1 MNTNFIHEGSVTD
14 VQGFEAG
21 ATYAGMKTYAKDK
34 YDLGVLWSKQACVS
48 AGVFTTNKIISPSTS
63 VSRDNVRKGNVQ
75 AVTVNSGIANAGV
88 GNAGKLDAEEV
99 VELTASKLGIEPNNV
114 AFLSTGIIGV
124 ELPMALI
131 RTALQKIEFQPK
143 SGQIYAKSMMTT
155 DTKPKECAVKVSTN
169 GREFTIGGV
178 CKGTGMIHPNM
189 ATMLAVVTTD
199 APIDQKLLQ
208 DIVKYTADESFNM
221 ISVDGDMSTNDS
233 YIILSNGAAG
243 GKTITYESPEQ
254 EDIKNGIKE
263 VVLFLAKE
271 MVRDGEGATKLFQVT
286 IENAISI
293 EEARDAARTISSSS
307 LVKTAVHGNDPNWGR
322 LLASLG
328 SSKAEIDESK
338 LSVYINDICILE
350 NGLPIPYFKDAIV
363 QQMIESEITFRIN
376 LNLGKSTASAW
387 GCNLSEEYVHFN
399 SAYTT

>member
-1 MNTNFIHEGSVTD
+1 MVVNFINEGSVTD

-34 YDLGVLWSKQACVS
+34 YDLGIIWSDLPCVS
-48 AGVFTTNKIISPSTS
+48 AGVFTTNKVISPSTS
-63 VSRDNVRKGNVQ
+63 VSRDNVLKGNVQ

-88 GNAGKLDAEEV
+88 GNAGRLDAEEV
-99 VELTASKLGIEPNNV
+99 VELTANKLNIKSENV

-131 RTALQKIEFQPK
+131 RTALQKIEFQPN
-143 SGQIYAKSMMTT
+143 SGQLYAKAMMTT
-155 DTKPKECAVKVSTN
+155 DTKPKECSVTVSTN
-169 GREFTIGGV
+169 GREFKVGGV

-208 DIVKYTADESFNM
+208 DIVKHTADESFNM

-243 GKTITYESPEQ
+243 GEIITYESPEH
-254 EDIKNGIKE
+254 EDIQNSIKE
-263 VVLFLAKE
+263 VVQYLAKE

-286 IENAISI
+286 IENANNI

-328 SSKAEIDESK
+328 SSKAEVDESK

-350 NGLPIPYFKDAIV
+350 DGLPIPFFKDAII
-363 QQMIESEITFRIN
+363 QQMVDSEITFRIN
-376 LNLGKSTASAW
+376 LNLGESSASAW

>member
-34 YDLGVLWSKQACVS
+34 YDLGILWSKQVCVS

-63 VSRDNVRKGNVQ
+63 VSRDNVHKGNVQ

-131 RTALQKIEFQPK
+131 RTALQKIDFQPK
-143 SGQIYAKSMMTT
+143 SGQMYAKSMMTT

-338 LSVYINDICILE
+338 LSVYINDICLLE

-376 LNLGKSTASAW
+376 LNLGESTASAW
-387 GCNLSEEYVHFN
+387 GCNLSEEYVRFN

>member
-34 YDLGVLWSKQACVS
+34 YDLGILWSKQVCVS

-63 VSRDNVRKGNVQ
+63 VSRDNVHKGNVQ

-131 RTALQKIEFQPK
+131 RTALQKIDFQPK
-143 SGQIYAKSMMTT
+143 SGQMYAKSMMTT
-155 DTKPKECAVKVSTN
+155 DTKPKECAVKVTTN

-338 LSVYINDICILE
+338 LSVYINDICLLE

-376 LNLGKSTASAW
+376 LNLGESTASAW
-387 GCNLSEEYVHFN
+387 GCNLSEEYVRFN

>member
-34 YDLGVLWSKQACVS
+34 YDLGILWSKQVCVS

-63 VSRDNVRKGNVQ
+63 VSRDNVHKGNVQ

-131 RTALQKIEFQPK
+131 RTALQKIDFQPK
-143 SGQIYAKSMMTT
+143 SGQMYAKSMMTT

-243 GKTITYESPEQ
+243 GETITYESPEQ

-338 LSVYINDICILE
+338 LSVYINDICLLE

-376 LNLGKSTASAW
+376 LNLGESTASAW
-387 GCNLSEEYVHFN
+387 GCNLSEEYVRFN

>member
-243 GKTITYESPEQ
+243 GETITYGSPEQ

>member
-34 YDLGVLWSKQACVS
+34 YDLGILWSKQVCVS

-63 VSRDNVRKGNVQ
+63 VSRDNVHKGNVQ

-131 RTALQKIEFQPK
+131 RTALQKIDFQPK
-143 SGQIYAKSMMTT
+143 SGQMYAKSMMTT

-350 NGLPIPYFKDAIV
+350 NGLRIHYFKDAIV

-376 LNLGKSTASAW
+376 LNLGESTASAW
-387 GCNLSEEYVHFN
+387 GCNLSEEYVRFN

>member
-1 MNTNFIHEGSVTD
+1 
-14 VQGFEAG
+14 
-21 ATYAGMKTYAKDK
+21 
-34 YDLGVLWSKQACVS
+34 
-48 AGVFTTNKIISPSTS
+48 
-63 VSRDNVRKGNVQ
+63 
-75 AVTVNSGIANAGV
+75 
-88 GNAGKLDAEEV
+88 
-99 VELTASKLGIEPNNV
+99 
-114 AFLSTGIIGV
+114 
-124 ELPMALI
+124 
-131 RTALQKIEFQPK
+131 
-143 SGQIYAKSMMTT
+143 
-155 DTKPKECAVKVSTN
+155 
-169 GREFTIGGV
+169 
-178 CKGTGMIHPNM
+178 M

-208 DIVKYTADESFNM
+208 DIVKHTADESFNM

-243 GKTITYESPEQ
+243 GEIITYESPEH
-254 EDIKNGIKE
+254 EDIQNSIKE
-263 VVLFLAKE
+263 VVQYLAKE

-286 IENAISI
+286 IENANNI

-328 SSKAEIDESK
+328 SSKAEVDESK

-350 NGLPIPYFKDAIV
+350 DGLPIPFFKDAII
-363 QQMIESEITFRIN
+363 QQMVDSEITFRIN
-376 LNLGKSTASAW
+376 LNLGESSASAW

>member
-34 YDLGVLWSKQACVS
+34 YDLGILWSKQVCVS

-63 VSRDNVRKGNVQ
+63 VSRDNVHKGNVQ

-131 RTALQKIEFQPK
+131 RTALQKIDFQPK
-143 SGQIYAKSMMTT
+143 SGQMYAKSMMTT
-155 DTKPKECAVKVSTN
+155 DTKPKECAVKVTTN

-376 LNLGKSTASAW
+376 LNLGESTASAW
-387 GCNLSEEYVHFN
+387 GCNLSEEYVRFN